1 MSTYVIGGRGHDAH
15 RAVRA
20 GGLGGVLQQV
30 GQDALHQVRA
40 GVGERPARVE
50 PQLKVGVG
58 VDAPLQRDPLGHERV
73 DVNGFEHHR
82 GIAGKLREGAHA
94 PLERVD
100 LAHDDL
106 RRLIDE
112 GAVGRLPGLHLFH
125 RQSNR
130 RERVLQLVR
139 GLARQRLPAG
149 HLGQVHEPLPL
160 LPQLVGH
167 VVERVERLADFIA
180 RAFPC
185 ARHRQA
191 PRPVAGGEVALSAA
205 VSC

>member
-1 MSTYVIGGRGHDAH
+1 MRTVPFAPAASAAFCTRLVRMPFTRSAPALASGRRG
-15 RAVRA
+15 RAATESRC
-20 GGLGGVLQQV
+20 
-30 GQDALHQVRA
+30 R
-40 GVGERPARVE
+40 
-50 PQLKVGVG
+50 

-73 DVNGFEHHR
+73 DVNRFEHHR
-82 GIAGKLREGAHA
+82 GIAGELREGAHA

-100 LAHDDL
+100 LAHHDL

-112 GAVGRLPGLHLFH
+112 GTVGWLPGLDLFH

-149 HLGQVHEPLPL
+149 HLGQYTSRSCCCRS
-160 LPQLVGH
+160 GH
-167 VVERVERLADFIA
+167 VVERFERCADFIA
-180 RAFPC
+180 RAFASLATGRRRVQSP
-185 ARHRQA
+185 AA
-191 PRPVAGGEVALSAA
+191 NALSAA